1 MLECRWVEPNPPKG
15 PGSGRAKLRFLDC
28 MELYDI

>member
-1 MLECRWVEPNPPKG
+1 MLECRWVPNPPKG
-15 PGSGRAKLRFLDC
+15 PGSGRAKMRSLDC